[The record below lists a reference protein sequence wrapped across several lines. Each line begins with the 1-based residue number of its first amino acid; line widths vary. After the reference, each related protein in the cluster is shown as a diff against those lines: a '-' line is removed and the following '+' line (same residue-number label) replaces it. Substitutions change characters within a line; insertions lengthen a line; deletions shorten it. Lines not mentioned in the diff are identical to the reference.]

1 MRRREFIAALG
12 GAAAAWPLAARA
24 QQAGKVW
31 RIGILDTATR
41 ELNTDNLAAFYKGL
55 RDFGYVEG
63 QNLIIEYR
71 SANGRIERL
80 PDLVSEL
87 LRLKV
92 DLIVLRGTPE
102 VTAVK
107 NATSTIPV
115 VMTAVADPV
124 RLGVAVSLAHPGGNI
139 TGLSSFVTDLEAKR
153 VELLKELV
161 PGMKLMAALGD
172 FSNPAV
178 ANQWEEVQIAARSLA
193 IEAQRFEVRS
203 AADVSRAFE
212 VAIRERVEA
221 IRVGIDGV
229 TRPNRRLII
238 DLAAMHKLPAIYAAK
253 EFADHGGLMA
263 YGTNYPSL
271 YFRAASFV
279 DKILKGANPAE
290 IPVEQPTK
298 FDLIVNLKTA
308 KALGLTV
315 PYPLLAR
322 ADEVIE

>member
-1 MRRREFIAALG
+1 ML
-12 GAAAAWPLAARA
+12 
-24 QQAGKVW
+24 VTH
-31 RIGILDTATR
+31 D
-41 ELNTDNLAAFYKGL
+41 
-55 RDFGYVEG
+55 
-63 QNLIIEYR
+63 
-71 SANGRIERL
+71 RIERL

-124 RLGVAVSLAHPGGNI
+124 RLGVAMSLAHPGGNI

-203 AADVSRAFE
+203 AADVRRAFE

-221 IRVGIDGV
+221 IRVGVDGV

-253 EFADHGGLMA
+253 EFADDGGLMA

>member
-1 MRRREFIAALG
+1 MRRRDFITLIG
-12 GAAAAWPLAARA
+12 CTAAAWPLAARA
-24 QQAGKVW
+24 QRAGKVW
-31 RIGILDTATR
+31 RLGILDTATR

-55 RDFGYVEG
+55 RNFGYVEG

-71 SANGRIERL
+71 SANGRIEHL

-87 LRLKV
+87 LRLNV
-92 DLIVLRGTPE
+92 DLIVVRGSPE
-102 VTAVK
+102 VTALK

-161 PGMKLMAALGD
+161 PGMKLMAVLGD
-172 FSNPAV
+172 FSNFAI

-193 IEAQRFEVRS
+193 IEAQRLDVRS
-203 AADVSRAFE
+203 AADVSRVFE

-221 IRVGIDGV
+221 ILVGVDGV

-238 DLAAMHKLPAIYAAK
+238 DLAARHKLPAIYAAR
-253 EFADHGGLMA
+253 EFADDGGLMV

-279 DKILKGANPAE
+279 DKILKGANPAD

-308 KALGLTV
+308 KTLDLTV